1 MRQVLDRFFS
11 RSKAVDEK
19 VAVGG
24 GVAAESFQVIMSS
37 GVGSLKALIESST
50 SLKQSIATH
59 GAVIDRV
66 IAQHGGLKN
75 FQPSALF
82 ESPQHLVA
90 GITGDVS
97 LAGLFRAQA
106 VAKGLYPAQALPE
119 RAKHLRDFD
128 MQDLSYR

>member
-1 MRQVLDRFFS
+1 MAPHPTREELSTYPITDS
-11 RSKAVDEK
+11 APAD
-19 VAVGG
+19 
-24 GVAAESFQVIMSS
+24 SFASIMTK
-37 GVGSLKALIESST
+37 GEGSLKNLIDSSV
-50 SLKQSIATH
+50 SIKQSIEAYGTI
-59 GAVIDRV
+59 IDQV

-82 ESPQHLVA
+82 ETPQHLVA

-119 RAKHLRDFD
+119 RAKTIRLDFELPD
-128 MQDLSYR
+128 QSFR